1 MSLINM
7 SPINKIVSF
16 LAGAV
21 WVVVLHGTAVAQ
33 GSNPNDDARFLAG
46 LPPSAGSPLAALT
59 RNAAWQRHARWYDS
73 NWDTLEKRQLS
84 KVRAWSERHLT
95 NRQDTL
101 YYMFSGPD
109 FLYADAFFP
118 QASNYLLSGL
128 EPVGAIPRVSE
139 RSIGSMARIQQSIST
154 SLRLSFFI
162 TQHMRSQLQGGDL
175 AGTLPILYV
184 YIARSGKTIR
194 EVTAIN
200 LDRDG
205 NIHPSASGAEA
216 RGMVPGAKIVMS
228 TGDGPLQTLYYFR
241 TDVSDS
247 GVKASGFLK
256 FAATLGNGHG
266 LLKSASYLMHSGN
279 FSQVRNFVLEHA
291 QSVVQDDSG
300 IPLAAFK
307 PDTWNFYPF
316 GNYLGPIAIFPGRN
330 QPRLGELFK
339 RNKAPKLDFGIGY
352 RHRINESNLLLA
364 VRKEPLPKSPAQAGQ
379 LRPTIQEVATGDKG
393 PTPAVKE
400 E

>member
-1 MSLINM
+1 M
-7 SPINKIVSF
+7 
-16 LAGAV
+16 
-21 WVVVLHGTAVAQ
+21 
-33 GSNPNDDARFLAG
+33 
-46 LPPSAGSPLAALT
+46 
-59 RNAAWQRHARWYDS
+59 
-73 NWDTLEKRQLS
+73 
-84 KVRAWSERHLT
+84 
-95 NRQDTL
+95 
-101 YYMFSGPD
+101 
-109 FLYADAFFP
+109 
-118 QASNYLLSGL
+118 
-128 EPVGAIPRVSE
+128 
-139 RSIGSMARIQQSIST
+139 
-154 SLRLSFFI
+154 
-162 TQHMRSQLQGGDL
+162 
-175 AGTLPILYV
+175 
-184 YIARSGKTIR
+184 
-194 EVTAIN
+194 
-200 LDRDG
+200 
-205 NIHPSASGAEA
+205 
-216 RGMVPGAKIVMS
+216 
-228 TGDGPLQTLYYFR
+228 
-241 TDVSDS
+241 
-247 GVKASGFLK
+247 K

-279 FSQVRNFVLEHA
+279 FSQVRNFVLERA